1 MRWKDRRQSQ
11 NVEDRRRLGRP
22 GLAIGGGLG
31 VIVLVVIS
39 LLTGVDPSSL
49 LQQGPVQGA
58 APAELSAEE
67 VELGEFASVV
77 LADTEDVWNEL
88 LEGYREPRM
97 VLFREQVDS
106 ECGVAGA
113 EVGPFYCPLDE
124 RVYIDLSFYA
134 ELRERFGAPGDFAQ
148 AYVIAHEVGHHVQ
161 HLTGTMDE
169 VQSRQQAS
177 GESEANRLSVAL
189 ELQADFYAG
198 VWAHHARR
206 RDLLDPG
213 DVEEAMN
220 AASAIGD
227 DRIQARTQGSIR
239 PESFTHGTSAQR
251 LSWFRRGL
259 ESGDPGAG
267 PGPKADPPHATLT
280 VGGILFPR
288 FTSR

>member
-11 NVEDRRRLGRP
+11 NVEDRRTLRGP

-31 VIVLVVIS
+31 AVVLIVIS
-39 LLTGVDPSSL
+39 LLSGFDPSSL
-49 LQQGPVQGA
+49 LQVASVQGSE
-58 APAELSAEE
+58 PVELSPEE
-67 VELGEFASVV
+67 VELGEFAGVV

-88 LEGYREPRM
+88 LQGYREPRM
-97 VLFREQVDS
+97 VLFRDRVDS
-106 ECGVAGA
+106 ECGVAGS

-124 RVYIDLSFYA
+124 SVYIDLSFYA
-134 ELRERFGAPGDFAQ
+134 ELRSRFGAPGDFAQ

-161 HLTGTMDE
+161 HLTGTMDD
-169 VQSRQQAS
+169 VHSRQHGRGGS
-177 GESEANRLSVAL
+177 DANQLSVAL

-220 AASAIGD
+220 AAAAIGD
-227 DRIQARTQGSIR
+227 DRIQAQSGGSIR

-251 LSWFRRGL
+251 LNWFRRGF
-259 ESGDPGAG
+259 ESGDPRAG
-267 PGPKADPPHATLT
+267 DTFASLD
-280 VGGILFPR
+280 R
-288 FTSR
+288 

>member
-11 NVEDRRRLGRP
+11 NVEDRRTLGRP
-22 GLAIGGGLG
+22 GLAIGGGVGAL
-31 VIVLVVIS
+31 VLVVIS
-39 LLTGVDPSSL
+39 LLTGFDPSSL
-49 LQQGPVQGA
+49 LQVASVRGGEPV
-58 APAELSAEE
+58 ELSAAET
-67 VELGEFASVV
+67 ELGEFASVV

-97 VLFREQVDS
+97 VLFRGQVDS

-124 RVYIDLSFYA
+124 SVFIDLSFYE
-134 ELRERFGAPGDFAQ
+134 ELRSRFGAPGDFAQ

-169 VQSRQQAS
+169 VQAS
-177 GESEANRLSVAL
+177 QHARDGRDANQLSVAL

-227 DRIQARTQGSIR
+227 DRIQAQSRGSIR
-239 PESFTHGTSAQR
+239 P
-251 LSWFRRGL
+251 
-259 ESGDPGAG
+259 
-267 PGPKADPPHATLT
+267 
-280 VGGILFPR
+280 
-288 FTSR
+288 